1 MSTRLIGRSSLT
13 RAKLNP
19 LAWGTQRQVK
29 QRAVPTATVIHYRLM
44 PIGEIWINRFERTA
58 AFMTQPIEH
67 LVAERLSASAMAFGR
82 RMIFRSSIA
91 DC

>member
-1 MSTRLIGRSSLT
+1 
-13 RAKLNP
+13 
-19 LAWGTQRQVK
+19 
-29 QRAVPTATVIHYRLM
+29 M